1 MLETKQ
7 EANFANMKSQ
17 VKKEAAHQV
26 LVCSFKQVQNDT
38 FYVMKAEIE
47 EAIDLYE
54 ELKEQILSR
63 LELEKNKKSLKIT
76 QKEASKKQPPTPKV
90 RLLFD
95 K

>member
-26 LVCSFKQVQNDT
+26 LVCSFRYNDT

-63 LELEKNKKSLKIT
+63 LKLENK
-76 QKEASKKQPPTPKV
+76 
-90 RLLFD
+90 
-95 K
+95 